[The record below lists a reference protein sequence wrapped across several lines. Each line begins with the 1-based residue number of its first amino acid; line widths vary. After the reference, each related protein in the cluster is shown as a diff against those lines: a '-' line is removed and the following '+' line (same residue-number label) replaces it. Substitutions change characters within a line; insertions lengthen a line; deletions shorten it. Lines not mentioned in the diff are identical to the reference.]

1 MCCGFRSSTDP
12 YTVLVSLGALKTRHD
27 RRSGASLQRSRA
39 LGEGPME
46 INKKVLLVDDHDL
59 VRFGTSVL
67 LESLEDVHCTITPC
81 RSLDEARTACRE
93 SGPFDLVLL
102 DLNLP
107 DAKGLQGLK
116 TLRGECPNTPFAML
130 TGTQDEFV
138 IRQAQAMGAVGYLL
152 KSWTPERL
160 KKALKS
166 LLRPQSVPAAATISE
181 RFPKLAGTPH
191 YDRVAELGP
200 RHLQILELILEGCSN
215 QEIAKATE
223 LSLGTVKNY
232 VSAILLA
239 LDVESRSHLISLFH

>member
-1 MCCGFRSSTDP
+1 MDI
-12 YTVLVSLGALKTRHD
+12 K
-27 RRSGASLQRSRA
+27 
-39 LGEGPME
+39 
-46 INKKVLLVDDHDL
+46 KKVLLVDDHDL
-59 VRFGTSVL
+59 VRFGTSLL
-67 LESLEDVHCTITPC
+67 LESLGCVQCQITPC
-81 RSLDEARTACRE
+81 RSLDEARTACRD

-107 DAKGLQGLK
+107 DAKGLQGLR
-116 TLRGECPNTPFAML
+116 TLIDEYPKTPFAML

-138 IRQAQAMGAVGYLL
+138 VRQAQAMGAIGYLL

-160 KKALKS
+160 KQALLS
-166 LLRPQSVPAAATISE
+166 LLQPAPKSEAATIAD
-181 RFPKLAGTPH
+181 RFPRLAGSSH

-215 QEIAKATE
+215 QEISKITE

-239 LDVESRSHLISLFH
+239 LDVGSRSHLISLFH

>member
-1 MCCGFRSSTDP
+1 
-12 YTVLVSLGALKTRHD
+12 
-27 RRSGASLQRSRA
+27 
-39 LGEGPME
+39 ME

-59 VRFGTSVL
+59 VRVGTSVL

-93 SGPFDLVLL
+93 GGPFDLVLL

-107 DAKGLQGLK
+107 DAKGLQGLR
-116 TLRGECPNTPFAML
+116 TLLDEVPNVPFAML

-138 IRQAQAMGAVGYLL
+138 VRQAQAMGAVGYLL
-152 KSWTPERL
+152 KSWSPERL
-160 KKALKS
+160 KEALKS
-166 LLRPQSVPAAATISE
+166 LLRPAAGPAAAAIAQ
-181 RFPKLAGTPH
+181 RFPKLAGSSH

-215 QEIAKATE
+215 QEISKATE

-239 LDVESRSHLISLFH
+239 LDVDSRSHLISLFH

>member
-1 MCCGFRSSTDP
+1 MN
-12 YTVLVSLGALKTRHD
+12 A
-27 RRSGASLQRSRA
+27 
-39 LGEGPME
+39 
-46 INKKVLLVDDHDL
+46 NKKILLVDDHDL
-59 VRFGTSVL
+59 VRFGTTLL
-67 LESLEDVHCTITPC
+67 LESLGEVSCAITPC

-93 SGPFDLVLL
+93 RGPFDLVLL

-107 DAKGLQGLK
+107 DAKGLQGLR
-116 TLRGECPNTPFAML
+116 TLRDECPDIPFAML

-160 KKALKS
+160 KEALLA
-166 LLRPQSVPAAATISE
+166 LLQAPAPATLAQ
-181 RFPKLAGTPH
+181 RFPRLAGTSH

-200 RHLQILELILEGCSN
+200 RHLQVLELILEGLSN

-232 VSAILLA
+232 VSVILLA
-239 LDVESRSHLISLFH
+239 LDVQSRSHLMSLFH

>member
-1 MCCGFRSSTDP
+1 MDT
-12 YTVLVSLGALKTRHD
+12 
-27 RRSGASLQRSRA
+27 
-39 LGEGPME
+39 
-46 INKKVLLVDDHDL
+46 NKKVLLVDDHDL
-59 VRFGTSVL
+59 VRFGTSLL
-67 LESLEDVHCTITPC
+67 LESLDEVHCVITPC

-93 SGPFDLVLL
+93 GGPFDLVLL

-107 DAKGLQGLK
+107 DAKGLQGLR
-116 TLRGECPNTPFAML
+116 TLREDCPNVPFAML

-160 KKALKS
+160 KQALKS
-166 LLRPQSVPAAATISE
+166 LLRPPPAASATISE
-181 RFPKLAGTPH
+181 RFPKLAGTSH

-215 QEIAKATE
+215 QEISKATE

>member
-1 MCCGFRSSTDP
+1 
-12 YTVLVSLGALKTRHD
+12 
-27 RRSGASLQRSRA
+27 
-39 LGEGPME
+39 ME
-46 INKKVLLVDDHDL
+46 NNKKILLVDDHDL
-59 VRFGTSVL
+59 VRYGTSMPF
-67 LESLEDVHCTITPC
+67 ESLGEYRYAITPC

-93 SGPFDLVLL
+93 HGPFDLVLL

-107 DAKGLQGLK
+107 DAKGLQGLRTLIDEFPK
-116 TLRGECPNTPFAML
+116 TALAML

-138 IRQAQAMGAVGYLL
+138 VRQARAMGAIGYLL

-160 KKALKS
+160 KEALRS
-166 LLRPQSVPAAATISE
+166 LLQPSAKSEAATIAE
-181 RFPKLAGTPH
+181 RFPRLARSSH

-200 RHLQILELILEGCSN
+200 RHLQIMELILEGCSN
-215 QEIAKATE
+215 QEISKATE

>member
-1 MCCGFRSSTDP
+1 MDT
-12 YTVLVSLGALKTRHD
+12 K
-27 RRSGASLQRSRA
+27 
-39 LGEGPME
+39 
-46 INKKVLLVDDHDL
+46 KKVLLVDDHDL
-59 VRFGTSVL
+59 VRFGTSLL
-67 LESLEDVHCTITPC
+67 LESLADVKCQITPC
-81 RSLDEARTACRE
+81 RSLDEARTACRD

-107 DAKGLQGLK
+107 DAKGLQGLRVLIDEYPK
-116 TLRGECPNTPFAML
+116 TPFAML

-138 IRQAQAMGAVGYLL
+138 VRQAQAMGAIGYLL

-160 KKALKS
+160 KQALRS
-166 LLRPQSVPAAATISE
+166 LLQPSPKSEAATISE
-181 RFPKLAGTPH
+181 RFPRLAGSSH

-215 QEIAKATE
+215 QEISKATE